1 MSKKHSKQRNSRQKK
16 CGIRRSQTQISGRY
30 FAGTGCFLLIE
41 QFRFKCRCQRSM
53 RRGTFKLVRSV
64 ITPISYIY
72 LHITFFLS
80 VYTVQSTIIKIKA
93 QSQGQREYTYT
104 NEYKLLMKTQ
114 SINQVRISLDTK
126 LYVIKITYRFFLQ
139 LNNKSYS
146 RDTFYSENIDE
157 V

>member
-1 MSKKHSKQRNSRQKK
+1 MSKKTLKTKK
-16 CGIRRSQTQISGRY
+16 LSTKEVWYSPFTNTDLWSIFRC
-30 FAGTGCFLLIE
+30 TGCFLLIE

-139 LNNKSYS
+139 LNYKSYS